1 MTPSIGRQELVIRFV
16 KLGASRTRANQI
28 ITTYGEKE
36 LERAMLDDGFA
47 RGLIAK
53 TGGDKGGTEPP
64 TNPPPGKND

>member
-1 MTPSIGRQELVIRFV
+1 MTSNIDRSKLVIRFT
-16 KLGASRTRANQI
+16 KLGASRELANQLI
-28 ITTYGEKE
+28 GECGFKD
-36 LERAMLDDGFA
+36 LERAMIDDGFA